1 MAQRKGARGR
11 HTTSAAGQAGNAVA
25 DSAQKIWLA
34 GLGAFE
40 RAKSEG
46 PKMFDTLVEQG
57 RTLGGKA
64 REAADD
70 AMKRVRDG
78 AGGAGG
84 HFDKFEQA
92 VEERVTNSLRRMGV
106 LTRGEVG
113 DLSKQVRDLSE
124 NVRELMRRN
133 GKSAG
138 SAKRRAASK
147 VSATKRKAKGAV
159 SSVKRSAAQRTRA
172 KKRSARR

>member
-11 HTTSAAGQAGNAVA
+11 HTTSAAGQAGSAVA

-46 PKMFDTLVEQG
+46 PKMFDALVEQG

-84 HFDKFEQA
+84 RFDKLEHA
-92 VEERVTNSLRRMGV
+92 VEERVTNSPRPLGA
-106 LTRGEVG
+106 LTRGAARHPPN
-113 DLSKQVRDLSE
+113 QVPDPS
-124 NVRELMRRN
+124 
-133 GKSAG
+133 
-138 SAKRRAASK
+138 
-147 VSATKRKAKGAV
+147 
-159 SSVKRSAAQRTRA
+159 
-172 KKRSARR
+172 

>member
-1 MAQRKGARGR
+1 MAQKKSSRSRYSA
-11 HTTSAAGQAGNAVA
+11 SAANEAGRAVS
-25 DSAQKIWLA
+25 DSVHKIWLA

-84 HFDKFEQA
+84 RFDKLEQA
-92 VEERVTNSLRRMGV
+92 VEERVTNSLRRLGV

-124 NVRELMRRN
+124 DVRELMRRN
-133 GKSAG
+133 GRSAG
-138 SAKRRAASK
+138 SA
-147 VSATKRKAKGAV
+147 
-159 SSVKRSAAQRTRA
+159 
-172 KKRSARR
+172 